1 MFAKKVTLSKELKK
15 MRTSHADIW
24 VENLSGQLAQRVRRP
39 WDRSKPRV
47 FEEQQGDR
55 CSRSGMKGGRS
66 EGMTGDRGGFTRASK
81 IDVGPSLT
89 AISWEIIKLST
100 NCCK

>member
-1 MFAKKVTLSKELKK
+1 MFAKKVTLRKELKK

-66 EGMTGDRGGFTRASK
+66 EGMTGDRGGIHTGKQNRRRPFPDSNQL
-81 IDVGPSLT
+81 GNHQ
-89 AISWEIIKLST
+89 IKH
-100 NCCK
+100 